1 MKRHI
6 KLRVLA
12 ILLTLAGA
20 MLGAIWAVFSLAFA
34 GQLLMNGPW
43 LVALL
48 TVALGAGLAFASIVS
63 EAREQRAEDRRL
75 LELQR
80 LRSAGVLSVNDVRR
94 EMGLPPSDGSG
105 L

>member
-43 LVALL
+43 LIAVLACALGVALAFGSMVAEAAERRERVEQL
-48 TVALGAGLAFASIVS
+48 RALGVEVRPRRAGKRYAAMRG
-63 EAREQRAEDRRL
+63 ER
-75 LELQR
+75 
-80 LRSAGVLSVNDVRR
+80 
-94 EMGLPPSDGSG
+94 
-105 L
+105 

>member
-63 EAREQRAEDRRL
+63 EVREQRAEDRRRSL
-75 LELQR
+75 R
-80 LRSAGVLSVNDVRR
+80 LAVRVGLMSVNDARR
-94 EMGLPPSDGSG
+94 EMGLPPADGG
-105 L
+105 ER